1 MRAKA
6 RRLKADQP
14 DLGLIIIDYIQLMS
28 GGGDAEN
35 RQQEV
40 SAISRGLKA
49 LAKELD
55 VPIIALSQL
64 SRAPEQR
71 ADHRPQ
77 LSDLRESGSIEQD
90 ADLVMFLYRPEYY
103 HTGWKRRR
111 RARRQGRADH
121 QQAAKR
127 PDRRRRPV
135 LPQGVRA
142 LRVVVGG
149 EPGVGKSTLLLQAAA
164 RLHGT
169 GRTALY
175 VSGEESAA
183 QVRLRADRLAEPAG
197 DVLFLAE
204 ISLEAILA
212 RAAETAP
219 SIVFIDSVQT
229 VATDAVEGA
238 PGNVGQVRECAA
250 RLQRFA
256 KDSGAAV
263 FLIGHV
269 TKGGV
274 VAGPRTLEHIVD
286 TVLYF
291 EAAEGLQH
299 RVLRAVKNRFGGVD
313 EIGVF
318 RMTPSGL
325 LAVSNPSELFLGE
338 RRSAVSGTAV
348 AAVIEGTRPLLVE
361 VQALCTR
368 ASYGAAQRVSTGY
381 DRQRMTLLLAVL
393 EKRAALPF
401 AELDA
406 FLNVV
411 GGLRIVE
418 PAGDLAVAAA
428 LASSALDRPLPAD
441 AAFIGELGL
450 GGEIRAVS
458 QIERRIAEAARL
470 GFATVYA
477 PAHALPGRP
486 SQDLNVVGVSDIGQL
501 LRQALG

>member
-1 MRAKA
+1 MAKTRTVFFCTDCGNETA
-6 RRLKADQP
+6 RWQGQCPACAAWNTLVAEPASPRRGTRESAAAATASVPPVPIRDVGTADTARWCT
-14 DLGLIIIDYIQLMS
+14 GIDELDFVL
-28 GGGDAEN
+28 GGG
-35 RQQEV
+35 V
-40 SAISRGLKA
+40 
-49 LAKELD
+49 
-55 VPIIALSQL
+55 VP
-64 SRAPEQR
+64 
-71 ADHRPQ
+71 
-77 LSDLRESGSIEQD
+77 GS
-90 ADLVMFLYRPEYY
+90 V
-103 HTGWKRRR
+103 
-111 RARRQGRADH
+111 
-121 QQAAKR
+121 
-127 PDRRRRPV
+127 V
-135 LPQGVRA
+135 L
-142 LRVVVGG
+142 VGG